1 MFKIKVIL
9 KSTMKE
15 TMFLYLI
22 YLKKCFSFFN
32 LKYCIFNLPKK
43 KKLFTLNKSPNVNK
57 TSREQ
62 FELNSYKTVIFIQV
76 LKSMSMPLK
85 YIFSNLPKT
94 VSLKIQK
101 I

>member
-1 MFKIKVIL
+1 M
-9 KSTMKE
+9 
-15 TMFLYLI
+15 
-22 YLKKCFSFFN
+22 
-32 LKYCIFNLPKK
+32 FNLPKK

-62 FELNSYKTVIFIQV
+62 FELISYKTVIFIQV

-101 I
+101 IYFNNLCHGQNEKVLLAKY